1 MNVWKVT
8 SLCLATALVASIGM
22 QTSWAAGACF
32 DQPNMIAAR
41 DALNSAKGSLE
52 RAEHNKGG
60 WRDAALKS
68 TAAAIAEVNKGCLSA
83 K

>member
-1 MNVWKVT
+1 MNVWKLT

-22 QTSWAAGACF
+22 QSSWAAGVCF

-41 DALNSAKGSLE
+41 DHLLAARNSLE

-60 WRDAALKS
+60 WREAAVRATN
-68 TAAAIAEVNKGCLSA
+68 TALEEVNRGCASRR
-83 K
+83 

>member
-1 MNVWKVT
+1 MNVWKLT

-22 QTSWAAGACF
+22 QSSWAAGVCF

-41 DALNSAKGSLE
+41 DHLLAAKASLE

-60 WRDAALKS
+60 WREAALKS
-68 TAAAIAEVNKGCLSA
+68 TSTAITEVNRGCSSA